1 MKQYQLTRRFGSRV
15 AQLWSLYGI
24 GSEHL
29 MNDNNRVYFIG
40 AGASKQD
47 RFPLTNELKHG
58 IAWAILWDRARFKLL
73 AAHLQYLYHVQD
85 VVLEKSACIW
95 DDLKH
100 RTSDQPRTGRCQVPD
115 VTDLL
120 STLDWMIREQS
131 SFGPGLNTGDSAEPS
146 SARELADVRDLVV
159 QALCICLGIDWE
171 LKDASTTRDFIQLI
185 RPEDSLITTNWD
197 LLLDAA
203 RDRRFGSEPQDYGT
217 TGNVILEGATK
228 PQGDKRPKL
237 LKLHG
242 SLSWRYCQRCQRL
255 VIDPLHHVAG
265 ERKEGATCEC
275 KCPFSELIVTPGF
288 VREYRNVHLLNIWR
302 EALLTLAL
310 AAQWV
315 FVGYSLP
322 ADDVGIRTLLLK
334 ARCVRHDLRKGAP
347 LVTIVTGPD
356 RAEET
361 LARYRGILPQAE
373 LAPGDFGQFVRR
385 ADAGTL

>member
-1 MKQYQLTRRFGSRV
+1 MEETKALKE
-15 AQLWSLYGI
+15 I
-24 GSEHL
+24 ENP
-29 MNDNNRVYFIG
+29 MDDNKRVYFLG

-58 IAWAILWDRARFKLL
+58 IAWAILQDRSRFELL
-73 AAHLQYLYHVQD
+73 AAHLQYLYNVED
-85 VVLEKSACIW
+85 KVLEESAQIW
-95 DDLKH
+95 DGLKQ
-100 RTSDQPRTGRCQVPD
+100 RANDRPQTNRSQVPD

-131 SFGPGLNTGDSAEPS
+131 SFGPGLRTVDSTDRS
-146 SARELADVRDLVV
+146 SAGELAGVRDLVV
-159 QALCICLGIDWE
+159 QGLCYCLGNYVD
-171 LKDASTTRDFIQLI
+171 LNDASTTREFIQLI
-185 RPEDSLITTNWD
+185 RPDDSLITTNWD

-203 RDRRFGSEPQDYGT
+203 RDKRFGSEPLDYGT
-217 TGNVILEGATK
+217 TGNVVLEGGRDSRSK
-228 PQGDKRPKL
+228 KRPKL

-265 ERKEGATCEC
+265 ERKQRATCLC
-275 KCPFSELIVTPGF
+275 KCRFSELIVTPGF

-310 AAQWV
+310 SAKWV

-322 ADDVGIRTLLLK
+322 ADDIGIRTLLLK
-334 ARCVRHDLRKGAP
+334 ARCVRQDLGLEAP

-356 RAEET
+356 HREDT
-361 LARYRGILPQAE
+361 LSRYQGILPNAKLE
-373 LAPGDFGQFVRR
+373 PDDFGYFVMKKKSREKYSN
-385 ADAGTL
+385 AVSP

>member
-1 MKQYQLTRRFGSRV
+1 
-15 AQLWSLYGI
+15 
-24 GSEHL
+24 
-29 MNDNNRVYFIG
+29 MNDDDRVYFIG
-40 AGASKQD
+40 AGGSKQD

-58 IAWAILWDRARFKLL
+58 IAWAILQDPSRFELL
-73 AAHLQYLYHVQD
+73 AAHLQYLYNVQD
-85 VVLEKSACIW
+85 VALEESAQIW
-95 DDLKH
+95 AGLRQRANDRPQTDC
-100 RTSDQPRTGRCQVPD
+100 SQMPD

-131 SFGPGLNTGDSAEPS
+131 SFGPSLHTGDSAERS
-146 SARELADVRDLVV
+146 SAGELARVRDLVV
-159 QALCICLGIDWE
+159 QALCYCLGTYDD
-171 LKDASTTRDFIQLI
+171 LNAASTTRDFIQLV
-185 RPEDSLITTNWD
+185 RPDDSLVTTNWD

-217 TGNVILEGATK
+217 TGNVALEGGTE
-228 PQGDKRPKL
+228 PQADKRPKL

-265 ERKEGATCEC
+265 ERQERATCLC
-275 KCPFSELIVTPGF
+275 TCRFSELIVTPGF
-288 VREYRNVHLLNIWR
+288 VREYRNVHLLTIWR
-302 EALLTLAL
+302 EALLTLAR
-310 AAQWV
+310 ASRWI

-334 ARCVRHDLRKGAP
+334 ARCVRHDVGGEAP

-356 RAEET
+356 RREET

-373 LAPGDFGQFVRR
+373 LDPDDFGHFVQR
-385 ADAGTL
+385 AGTDTL